1 MRRALP
7 VKRRSRE
14 APAGRQAPT
23 GGTREPQAASARS
36 AGAER
41 LGTSLALVVVGC
53 AVGGLILVQDAV
65 PWPVTP
71 KELIHGRAP
80 LSLSGEWEGRPVRL
94 EGLASYWNATEGH
107 LDERAG
113 RFVPIVEEWRS
124 LKEGMESIF
133 VFTEASS
140 TLGQPEDI
148 PTRARKFGPTQ
159 VSIVGRVTRAPE
171 EVVARFSNP
180 RFYLDFPGRVCV
192 DATAPRATWRSLVG
206 LAVILWGF
214 YIMGRSVK
222 RERAKKPEEAAPS
235 TQESG
240 K

>member
-1 MRRALP
+1 MIR
-7 VKRRSRE
+7 
-14 APAGRQAPT
+14 
-23 GGTREPQAASARS
+23 
-36 AGAER
+36 
-41 LGTSLALVVVGC
+41 SLAIVVVGC
-53 AVGGLILVQDAV
+53 AVGGIVIVQDAV

-71 KELIHGRAP
+71 KELIGARAP
-80 LSLSGEWEGRPVRL
+80 LSLSGEWEGRLVRL

-140 TLGQPEDI
+140 TFGRPEDL
-148 PTRARKFGPTQ
+148 PTRLRMGGPTR
-159 VSIVGRVTRAPE
+159 VSTVGRVKRAPE

-214 YIMGRSVK
+214 YILFRGVR
-222 RERAKKPEEAAPS
+222 RARAKKRAEAVPS
-235 TQESG
+235 TQDSG
-240 K
+240 E